1 MLEQIEE
8 KINEEPLSDENY
20 SEEDENE
27 DIQVVPNLDKDFDRA
42 EYLKSV
48 NEKRA
53 REVQRVLPKY
63 MAIFDRYDSKKQS

>member
-8 KINEEPLSDENY
+8 KINEDPLSDENY
-20 SEEDENE
+20 SEDEND

-63 MAIFDRYDSKKQS
+63 MAIFDRYD